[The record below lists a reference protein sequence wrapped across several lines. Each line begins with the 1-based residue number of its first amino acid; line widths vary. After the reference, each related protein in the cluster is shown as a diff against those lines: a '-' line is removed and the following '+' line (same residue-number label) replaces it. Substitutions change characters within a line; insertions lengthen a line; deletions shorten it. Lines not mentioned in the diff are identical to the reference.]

1 MLWPTP
7 AAGKSHHMGRTAATH
22 ENFSAQREV
31 GGASDRGFGLVF
43 AAVFG
48 LIALAPLR
56 HGGSVRL
63 GVLAIA
69 AAFLILALI
78 APRTLSPLNRLWL
91 RFGLLLHKVISPVVM
106 AFLFF
111 AVVTPVALIIRWIGR
126 DPLRLTFEPGADS
139 YWIERQP
146 PGPAPDTMRNQF

>member
-1 MLWPTP
+1 MR
-7 AAGKSHHMGRTAATH
+7 KNAATH
-22 ENFSAQREV
+22 ENFSTRQEPE
-31 GGASDRGFGLVF
+31 GSSDRGFGLVF

-69 AAFLILALI
+69 AAFVIVALMV
-78 APRTLSPLNRLWL
+78 PRALSPLNRLWL
-91 RFGLLLHKVISPVVM
+91 RFGLLLHKVVSPVVM
-106 AFLFF
+106 ALLFF
-111 AVVTPVALIIRWIGR
+111 AVVTPAALIIRWIGR
-126 DPLRLTFEPGADS
+126 DPLRLTFEPTADS
-139 YWIERQP
+139 YWIERRP